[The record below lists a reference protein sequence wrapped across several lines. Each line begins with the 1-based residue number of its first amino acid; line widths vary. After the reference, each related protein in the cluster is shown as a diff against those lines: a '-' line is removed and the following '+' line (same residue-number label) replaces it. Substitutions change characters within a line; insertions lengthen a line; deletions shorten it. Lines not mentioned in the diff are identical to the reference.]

1 MEAHLQAQ
9 ETPMEMD
16 RTIWD
21 RKRDLGHLNTVQN
34 MKEAFERFDYKEDDV
49 LPRRE
54 QVKMFRMIEEE
65 MKREIN
71 DLCCQERMDAYDK
84 GKELSQRLSML
95 QDGFAGLQTKEME
108 RVQQTQSTHFRRAH
122 KYLTNTIAEKHK
134 AEHERVNQVVTD
146 KIDDVAQLH
155 DIEQENLELELSL
168 TKKPRMKFSR
178 RLLELKKAESELIK
192 LSRFDE
198 AKNVRR
204 MINKV
209 QPTEIQQFDKEFE
222 DRLDARRRKLS
233 KWHESDTKRN
243 DELVSAIRWKNIQN
257 CNTEKTTT
265 EWRLRQHEH
274 DMDHSHVMDRHKSPE
289 LSIHPSHLLQ
299 RRASYEHTGAS
310 LRGTQ
315 LLGAVKGKKKN
326 QAVFVAGLCDIHSFS
341 KPLSGTEQQT
351 NYSLYD
357 AGPKRVSPAP
367 GRGLGGEY

>member
-1 MEAHLQAQ
+1 MIVAVAHA
-9 ETPMEMD
+9 TH
-16 RTIWD
+16 R
-21 RKRDLGHLNTVQN
+21 
-34 MKEAFERFDYKEDDV
+34 
-49 LPRRE
+49 
-54 QVKMFRMIEEE
+54 
-65 MKREIN
+65 
-71 DLCCQERMDAYDK
+71 YDK

-257 CNTEKTTT
+257 CNKEKTTT
-265 EWRLRQHEH
+265 EWRLRHHEH

-326 QAVFVAGLCDIHSFS
+326 QAVFVAGLCDIHNF
-341 KPLSGTEQQT
+341 KQPLSGTEQHV
-351 NYSLYD
+351 NYGLYQSSS
-357 AGPKRVSPAP
+357 KRMSS
-367 GRGLGGEY
+367 E